1 MADDD
6 ALDDDVTSPL
16 LLPSRS
22 ALPAISKLPTS
33 QISKEEIKLRLK
45 QKENEL
51 LDKYKATTMDNI
63 KLHEQGWKQRYYNDP
78 PKKTNIEEN
87 GGILRMYT
95 TYVEGLCWVLK
106 YYYEGCPSWS
116 WYYPFHY
123 APFASDLTCI
133 YEYNIHFTLSEPF
146 QPIQQ
151 LLSVL
156 PSESA
161 HALPESF
168 RWLMTDLSSPIIG
181 TYMVYILYRYMCIQL
196 LYILCIRMCVCYV
209 LLFML
214 YIHCI
219 ILDICIHN
227 LPHILYCIHI

>member
-1 MADDD
+1 MEDDED
-6 ALDDDVTSPL
+6 
-16 LLPSRS
+16 LPT
-22 ALPAISKLPTS
+22 LSKLPIQIPTS

-51 LDKYKATTMDNI
+51 LDKYKATTIDTI
-63 KLHEQGWKQRYYNDP
+63 KLHESGWKQRYYNDP

-87 GGILRMYT
+87 GGILRMCT

-133 YEYNIHFTLSEPF
+133 YEYNIQFTLSQPF

-151 LLSVL
+151 LLAVL

-168 RWLMTDLSSPIIG
+168 RWLMTDVKSPIIG
-181 TYMVYILYRYMCIQL
+181 TCIYSICVYNVYSVYYVYIVLHIRCVYYIYR
-196 LYILCIRMCVCYV
+196 LC
-209 LLFML
+209 FT
-214 YIHCI
+214 IHAIHTHIHGI
-219 ILDICIHN
+219 ILSVLIIY
-227 LPHILYCIHI
+227 HIY

>member
-1 MADDD
+1 MVDNDVLDDD
-6 ALDDDVTSPL
+6 VLDADVTSPL
-16 LLPSRS
+16 LL
-22 ALPAISKLPTS
+22 LPTLSMLPTISKLPTS

-51 LDKYKATTMDNI
+51 LDKYKANTIDTI

-87 GGILRMYT
+87 GGILRMCT

-133 YEYNIHFTLSEPF
+133 YEYNIQFTLSQPF

-151 LLSVL
+151 LLAVL

-181 TYMVYILYRYMCIQL
+181 TC
-196 LYILCIRMCVCYV
+196 
-209 LLFML
+209 
-214 YIHCI
+214 
-219 ILDICIHN
+219 
-227 LPHILYCIHI
+227 